1 LLVRRL
7 PIDMGGSS
15 CLKTGWTALLRCVR
29 QYLARIGSIGR
40 VRIFALGNWG
50 EPLADNFDGEF
61 DVVVAGAGSAGCVV
75 ATRLTENPAISLC
88 LIEAGG
94 RDRNPWIHIPLGFG
108 KLVPNPTVNWGYE
121 TEPEP
126 HLNGRRLSW
135 PRGKVLGGS
144 GSINGLVFLRGA
156 PSDYDGWEAAG
167 AKGWSYKDVLPY
179 FKRMEHNVTGANAFR
194 GQGGPMTISD
204 IKRPSANAK
213 AFVEA
218 CTRLQHPLNP
228 DFNGERIE
236 GVGIVQLNVRNGWR
250 CSTAVGYLK
259 PNLKRKNLK
268 LMTRTHVRRILF
280 QGRRAIG
287 VEVEEGGI
295 VKRIG
300 ARREVIVSG
309 GSINS
314 PMLLMNSGVGP
325 AAELSQVGIDVIH
338 DLPGVGK
345 NLQDHVQARFTFLTR
360 QPGTLNE
367 ILTSTRQQAGMA
379 LEWLTS
385 ASGQLAVGATEA
397 TLFAKSSP
405 TEPVPDLQFQSTN
418 FSTEHLTLGLDRWP
432 GFGFNFCVCR
442 PKSRGE
448 IRLADGTGRSKPRI
462 FANYFSDA
470 DGDDMRRSV
479 TAFRIGR
486 QIIGT
491 EPYRSLIFS
500 EVRPG
505 AHIVDDEDVRGFIRQ
520 VAGTVYHPCGTCRMG
535 EDDAAVVDSK
545 LRVRGVEG
553 LRVVDASVI
562 PIIPSPNI
570 HPATIMIAEK
580 ASDAIAKSPAA

>member
-1 LLVRRL
+1 
-7 PIDMGGSS
+7 M
-15 CLKTGWTALLRCVR
+15 
-29 QYLARIGSIGR
+29 
-40 VRIFALGNWG
+40 
-50 EPLADNFDGEF
+50 ADKFDIEF
-61 DVVVAGAGSAGCVV
+61 DVVVAGGGSAGCVL
-75 ATRLTENPAISLC
+75 ATRLTENPKITLC
-88 LIEAGG
+88 MIEAGG

-108 KLVPNPTVNWGYE
+108 KLVPNPKVNWGYE

-126 HLNGRRLSW
+126 QLNGRRLSW

-144 GSINGLVFLRGA
+144 GSINGLVFMRGA
-156 PSDYDGWEAAG
+156 PSDFDGWEALG
-167 AKGWSYKDVLPY
+167 AKGWGYKDVLPY
-179 FKRMEHNVTGANAFR
+179 FKRMEHNVRGADAWR

-204 IKRPSANAK
+204 IKKPSATSR

-218 CTRLQHPLNP
+218 CTRLQHPVNP

-236 GVGIVQLNVRNGWR
+236 GVGTVQLNVRNGWR
-250 CSTAVGYLK
+250 CSTAAGYLK
-259 PNLKRKNLK
+259 PNLRRKNLE
-268 LMTRTHVRRILF
+268 LMTRTQVRRILF
-280 QGRRAIG
+280 EGRRAVG
-287 VEVEEGGI
+287 VEVEQGGA

-309 GSINS
+309 GAINS
-314 PMLLMNSGVGP
+314 PVLLMNSGVGP
-325 AAELSQVGIDVIH
+325 AAELKEVGIEVGH

-367 ILTSTRQQAGMA
+367 ILTSTRQQARMA
-379 LEWLTS
+379 LEWLIS
-385 ASGQLAVGATEA
+385 SSGQLAVGATEGN
-397 TLFAKSSP
+397 LFAKSSP
-405 TEPVPDLQFQSTN
+405 AEPVPDLQFQATN

-448 IRLADGTGRSKPRI
+448 IRLADGSGRSKPRI

-470 DGDDMRRSV
+470 EGDDMRRSV
-479 TAFRIGR
+479 AAFHIGR
-486 QIIGT
+486 QIIAT
-491 EPYRSLIFS
+491 EPYRSLIMS

-505 AHIVDDEDVRGFIRQ
+505 THVVAEDDIKNFIRQ

-535 EDDAAVVDSK
+535 EDDKAVVDPE
-545 LRVRGVEG
+545 LRVRGIEG
-553 LRVVDASVI
+553 LRVADASVM
-562 PIIPSPNI
+562 PAIPSPNI

-580 ASDAIAKSPAA
+580 GSDAIARSLAG

>member
-1 LLVRRL
+1 LV
-7 PIDMGGSS
+7 G
-15 CLKTGWTALLRCVR
+15 K
-29 QYLARIGSIGR
+29 
-40 VRIFALGNWG
+40 
-50 EPLADNFDGEF
+50 FDIEF
-61 DVVVAGAGSAGCVV
+61 DVVVAGGGSAGCVL
-75 ATRLTENPAISLC
+75 ATRLTENPAIGLC

-94 RDRNPWIHIPLGFG
+94 RDHNPWIHVPLGFG
-108 KLVPNPTVNWGYE
+108 KLVPNPNVNWGYE

-156 PSDYDGWEAAG
+156 PSDYDGWEALG
-167 AKGWSYKDVLPY
+167 AKGWGYKDVLPY
-179 FKRMEHNVTGANAFR
+179 FKRMEHNVRGADAYR

-204 IKRPSANAK
+204 IKNPSATSR

-218 CTRLQHPLNP
+218 CTRLQYPTNP
-228 DFNGERIE
+228 DFNGERID
-236 GVGIVQLNVRNGWR
+236 GVGTVQLNVRNGWR
-250 CSTAVGYLK
+250 CSTAAGYLK
-259 PNLKRKNLK
+259 PNLKRKNLE

-280 QGRRAIG
+280 EGRRAVG
-287 VEVEEGGI
+287 VEVEQGGA

-300 ARREVIVSG
+300 ARREVIVCG
-309 GSINS
+309 GAINS
-314 PMLLMNSGVGP
+314 PALLLNSGVGP
-325 AAELSQVGIDVIH
+325 AAELKQVGIEVRH

-367 ILTSTRQQAGMA
+367 VLTSPRAQARMA
-379 LEWLTS
+379 LEWLMS
-385 ASGQLAVGATEA
+385 ASGQLAVGATEGC
-397 TLFAKSSP
+397 LFAKSAP
-405 TEPVPDLQFQSTN
+405 AEPVPDLQFQATN

-432 GFGFNFCVCR
+432 GFGFNFSVCR

-448 IRLADGTGRSKPRI
+448 IKLADGSGRSKPRI
-462 FANYFSDA
+462 FANYFSDPE
-470 DGDDMRRSV
+470 DDDMRRSV
-479 TAFRIGR
+479 AAFHIGR
-486 QIIGT
+486 RIIAT

-505 AHIVDDEDVRGFIRQ
+505 AQVVAEDDIRSFIRQ

-535 EDDAAVVDSK
+535 QDDKAVVDAE
-545 LRVRGVEG
+545 LRVRGCEG
-553 LRVVDASVI
+553 LRVADASAM
-562 PIIPSPNI
+562 PAIPSPNI

-580 ASDAIAKSPAA
+580 GSDAIARSLAA

>member
-1 LLVRRL
+1 MVGK
-7 PIDMGGSS
+7 ID
-15 CLKTGWTALLRCVR
+15 
-29 QYLARIGSIGR
+29 I
-40 VRIFALGNWG
+40 
-50 EPLADNFDGEF
+50 EF
-61 DVVVAGAGSAGCVV
+61 DVVVVGGGSAGCVL
-75 ATRLTENPAISLC
+75 ATRLTENPAITLC
-88 LIEAGG
+88 LIEAGR

-108 KLVPNPTVNWGYE
+108 KLVPNPKVNWGYE

-126 HLNGRRLSW
+126 QLNGRRLSW

-156 PSDYDGWEAAG
+156 PSDFDGWEALG
-167 AKGWSYKDVLPY
+167 AKGWSYQDVLPY
-179 FKRMEHNVTGANAFR
+179 FKRMEHNVRGADAYR
-194 GQGGPMTISD
+194 GQDGPMTISD
-204 IKRPSANAK
+204 IRKPSVTSQ

-218 CTRLQHPLNP
+218 CKRLQYPFNP
-228 DFNGERIE
+228 DFNGERID
-236 GVGIVQLNVRNGWR
+236 GVGTVQLNVRNGWR
-250 CSTAVGYLK
+250 CSTAKGYLK
-259 PNLKRKNLK
+259 PNLKRKNLE
-268 LMTRTHVRRILF
+268 LITHTFVRRILF
-280 QGRRAIG
+280 EGRRAVG
-287 VEVEEGGI
+287 VEVERGGS

-325 AAELSQVGIDVIH
+325 AAELNEVGIEVHH

-367 ILTSTRQQAGMA
+367 ILTSTRQQARMA

-385 ASGQLAVGATEA
+385 ASGQLAVGATEG
-397 TLFAKSSP
+397 TLFAKSNP
-405 TEPVPDLQFQSTN
+405 AEPVPDLQFQATN

-448 IRLADGTGRSKPRI
+448 IKLADSTGRSKPRI
-462 FANYFSDA
+462 FANYFSDPE
-470 DGDDMRRSV
+470 DDDMRRSLK
-479 TAFRIGR
+479 AFHIGR
-486 QIIGT
+486 QIIAT

-505 AHIVDDEDVRGFIRQ
+505 AHVVAEDDIRRFIRQ

-535 EDDAAVVDSK
+535 QDEKAVVDPE
-545 LRVRGVEG
+545 LRVRGLAA
-553 LRVVDASVI
+553 LRVADASVM
-562 PIIPSPNI
+562 PAIPSPNI

-580 ASDAIAKSPAA
+580 GSDAISRSLAV

>member
-1 LLVRRL
+1 
-7 PIDMGGSS
+7 M
-15 CLKTGWTALLRCVR
+15 
-29 QYLARIGSIGR
+29 
-40 VRIFALGNWG
+40 
-50 EPLADNFDGEF
+50 ADKFDVEF
-61 DVVVAGAGSAGCVV
+61 DVVVAGGGSAGCVL
-75 ATRLTENPAISLC
+75 ATRLTENPAITLC

-108 KLVPNPTVNWGYE
+108 KLVPNPGVNWGYE

-156 PSDYDGWEAAG
+156 PSDYDGWEALG
-167 AKGWSYKDVLPY
+167 AKGWGYKDVLPY
-179 FKRMEHNVTGANAFR
+179 FKRMEHNVAGANAYR

-204 IKRPSANAK
+204 IKKPSATSK

-218 CTRLQHPLNP
+218 CTRLQHPFNP
-228 DFNGERIE
+228 DFNGERID
-236 GVGIVQLNVRNGWR
+236 GVGTVQLNVRNGWR

-259 PNLKRKNLK
+259 PNLKRQNLE

-280 QGRRAIG
+280 EGRRAVG
-287 VEVEEGGI
+287 VEVEEGGT

-309 GSINS
+309 GAINS
-314 PMLLMNSGVGP
+314 PVLLMNSGVGP
-325 AAELSQVGIDVIH
+325 ASELKQFGIQVQQ

-360 QPGTLNE
+360 APGTLNE
-367 ILTSTRQQAGMA
+367 ILTSRRQQVRMA
-379 LEWLTS
+379 LEWLIS
-385 ASGQLAVGATEA
+385 RSGQLAVGATEG
-397 TLFAKSSP
+397 TLFARSNPS
-405 TEPVPDLQFQSTN
+405 EPVPDLQFQATN

-462 FANYFSDA
+462 FANYFGDPE
-470 DGDDMRRSV
+470 GDDMRRSV
-479 TAFRIGR
+479 AAFHIGR
-486 QIIGT
+486 QIIAT

-505 AHIVDDEDVRGFIRQ
+505 AHVKEEDDIRSFIRQ

-535 EDDAAVVDSK
+535 EDDQAVVDAE

-553 LRVVDASVI
+553 LRVADASVM
-562 PIIPSPNI
+562 PAIPSPNI

-580 ASDAIAKSPAA
+580 GSDAIAKSLAA

>member
-1 LLVRRL
+1 LV
-7 PIDMGGSS
+7 G
-15 CLKTGWTALLRCVR
+15 K
-29 QYLARIGSIGR
+29 
-40 VRIFALGNWG
+40 
-50 EPLADNFDGEF
+50 FDIEF
-61 DVVVAGAGSAGCVV
+61 DVVVAGGGSAGCVL
-75 ATRLTENPAISLC
+75 ATRLTENPAIGLC

-94 RDRNPWIHIPLGFG
+94 RDHNPWIHVPLGFG
-108 KLVPNPTVNWGYE
+108 KLVPNPNVNWGYE

-156 PSDYDGWEAAG
+156 PSDYDGWEALG
-167 AKGWSYKDVLPY
+167 AKGWGYKDVLPY
-179 FKRMEHNVTGANAFR
+179 FKRMEHNVRGADAYR

-204 IKRPSANAK
+204 IKNPSATSR

-218 CTRLQHPLNP
+218 CTRLQYPTNP
-228 DFNGERIE
+228 DFNGERID
-236 GVGIVQLNVRNGWR
+236 GVGTVQLNVRNGWR
-250 CSTAVGYLK
+250 CSTAAGYLK
-259 PNLKRKNLK
+259 PNLKRKNLE

-280 QGRRAIG
+280 EGRRAVG
-287 VEVEEGGI
+287 VEVEQGGA

-300 ARREVIVSG
+300 ARREVIVCG
-309 GSINS
+309 GAINS
-314 PMLLMNSGVGP
+314 PVLLMNSGVGP
-325 AAELSQVGIDVIH
+325 AAELKQVGIEVRH

-367 ILTSTRQQAGMA
+367 VLTSPRAQARMA
-379 LEWLTS
+379 LEWLMS
-385 ASGQLAVGATEA
+385 ASGQLAVGATEGC
-397 TLFAKSSP
+397 LFAKSAP
-405 TEPVPDLQFQSTN
+405 AEPVPDLQFQATN

-432 GFGFNFCVCR
+432 GFGFNFSVCR

-448 IRLADGTGRSKPRI
+448 IKLADGTGRSKPRI
-462 FANYFSDA
+462 FANYFSDPE
-470 DGDDMRRSV
+470 DDDMRRSV
-479 TAFRIGR
+479 AAFHIGR
-486 QIIGT
+486 RIIAT

-505 AHIVDDEDVRGFIRQ
+505 AQVVAEDDIRSFIRQ

-535 EDDAAVVDSK
+535 QDDKAVVDAE
-545 LRVRGVEG
+545 LRVRGCEG
-553 LRVVDASVI
+553 LRVADASAM
-562 PIIPSPNI
+562 PAIPSPNI

-580 ASDAIAKSPAA
+580 GSDAIARSLAA

>member
-1 LLVRRL
+1 MRDAGRGSVGSGRELL
-7 PIDMGGSS
+7 PQD
-15 CLKTGWTALLRCVR
+15 
-29 QYLARIGSIGR
+29 
-40 VRIFALGNWG
+40 
-50 EPLADNFDGEF
+50 FDVEF
-61 DVVVAGAGSAGCVV
+61 DVVVAGGGSAGCVL
-75 ATRLTENPAISLC
+75 ATRLTENLSTTLC

-108 KLVPNPTVNWGYE
+108 KLVPNASVNWGYE
-121 TEPEP
+121 TEPEQ

-156 PSDYDGWEAAG
+156 PSDYDGWEALG
-167 AKGWSYKDVLPY
+167 AKGWAYKDVLPY
-179 FKRMEHNVTGANAFR
+179 FKRMEHNVRGADAYR

-204 IKRPSANAK
+204 IKKPSANAK

-218 CTRLQHPLNP
+218 CTQLQYPLNP
-228 DFNGERIE
+228 DFNGERID

-250 CSTAVGYLK
+250 CSTAAGYLK
-259 PNLKRKNLK
+259 PNLSRKNLK
-268 LMTRTHVRRILF
+268 LMTRTQVRRVLF
-280 QGRRAIG
+280 EGKRAIG
-287 VEVEEGGI
+287 VEVEEGGT

-314 PMLLMNSGVGP
+314 PVLLMNSGVGP
-325 AAELSQVGIDVIH
+325 AADLKAVGIEVRH

-360 QPGTLNE
+360 QKGTLNE
-367 ILTSTRQQAGMA
+367 ILTSPQQQARMA
-379 LEWLTS
+379 WEWLTS
-385 ASGQLAVGATEA
+385 SSGQLAVGATEA

-405 TEPVPDLQFQSTN
+405 SEPVSDLQFQSTN

-448 IRLADGTGRSKPRI
+448 IKLADGTGRSKPRI
-462 FANYFSDA
+462 FANYFSDPE
-470 DGDDMRRSV
+470 GDDMRRTV
-479 TAFRIGR
+479 AAFHMGR
-486 QIIGT
+486 QIIAT

-505 AHIVDDEDVRGFIRQ
+505 AHVVAEDDIKAFIRQ

-535 EDDAAVVDSK
+535 EDDKAVVDPE

-562 PIIPSPNI
+562 PAIPSPNI

-580 ASDAIAKSPAA
+580 ASDAVSKSLAA

>member
-1 LLVRRL
+1 MAQ
-7 PIDMGGSS
+7 D
-15 CLKTGWTALLRCVR
+15 
-29 QYLARIGSIGR
+29 
-40 VRIFALGNWG
+40 
-50 EPLADNFDGEF
+50 FDVEF
-61 DVVVAGAGSAGCVV
+61 DVVVAGGGSAGCVL

-108 KLVPNPTVNWGYE
+108 KLVPNARVNWGYE

-156 PSDYDGWEAAG
+156 PTDYDGWEALG
-167 AKGWSYKDVLPY
+167 AMGWAYKDVLPY
-179 FKRMEHNVTGANAFR
+179 FKRMEHNVRGADAYR

-204 IKRPSANAK
+204 IKKPSANAK

-218 CTRLQHPLNP
+218 CSRLQFPVNR

-236 GVGIVQLNVRNGWR
+236 GVGIVQLNVRKGWR
-250 CSTAVGYLK
+250 CSTAAGYLK
-259 PNLKRKNLK
+259 PKLSRKNLA
-268 LMTRTHVRRILF
+268 LMTRTHVRKILF
-280 QGRRAIG
+280 EGRRAVG
-287 VEVEEGGI
+287 VEVEERGA
-295 VKRIG
+295 VKRIR

-309 GSINS
+309 GAINS

-325 AAELSQVGIDVIH
+325 AAELKAVGVEPRHDV
-338 DLPGVGK
+338 PGVGK
-345 NLQDHVQARFTFLTR
+345 NLQDHVQARFTFLT
-360 QPGTLNE
+360 QQTGTLNE
-367 ILTSTRQQAGMA
+367 ILTSPRQQVRMA
-379 LEWLTS
+379 FEWLTS
-385 ASGQLAVGATEA
+385 SSGQLAVGATEA
-397 TLFAKSSP
+397 TLFAKSNAS
-405 TEPVPDLQFQSTN
+405 EPVPDLQFQSTN

-448 IRLADGTGRSKPRI
+448 IKLADGTGRSGPRI

-470 DGDDMRRSV
+470 DDDDMRRSV
-479 TAFRIGR
+479 AAFHIGR
-486 QIIGT
+486 QIIAT

-505 AHIVDDEDVRGFIRQ
+505 AHVVAEDDIKAFIRQ

-535 EDDAAVVDSK
+535 HDDKAVVDPE
-545 LRVRGVEG
+545 LRVRGLEG
-553 LRVVDASVI
+553 LRVADASVM
-562 PIIPSPNI
+562 PAIPSPNI

-580 ASDAIAKSPAA
+580 GSDLIGSALAGHRR

>member
-1 LLVRRL
+1 MGDDFL
-7 PIDMGGSS
+7 PHD
-15 CLKTGWTALLRCVR
+15 
-29 QYLARIGSIGR
+29 
-40 VRIFALGNWG
+40 
-50 EPLADNFDGEF
+50 FDVAF
-61 DVVVAGAGSAGCVV
+61 DVVVVGGGSAGCVL
-75 ATRLTENPAISLC
+75 ATRLTENPSISLG

-108 KLVPNPTVNWGYE
+108 KLVPNPNVNWGYE

-156 PSDYDGWEAAG
+156 PSDYDGWDVLG
-167 AKGWSYKDVLPY
+167 AKGWAYKDVLPY
-179 FKRMEHNVTGANAFR
+179 FKRMEHNVSGADAHR

-204 IKRPSANAK
+204 IKNPSANAR

-228 DFNGERIE
+228 DFNGERID
-236 GVGIVQLNVRNGWR
+236 GVGIVQLNVRKGWR

-259 PNLKRKNLK
+259 PNLSRKNLA
-268 LMTRTHVRRILF
+268 LMARTHVRKILF
-280 QGRRAIG
+280 EGHRAIG
-287 VEVEEGGI
+287 VEVEERGAI
-295 VKRIG
+295 KRIG
-300 ARREVIVSG
+300 ARREVIVSAG
-309 GSINS
+309 AINS
-314 PMLLMNSGVGP
+314 PALLMNSGVGP
-325 AAELSQVGIDVIH
+325 ATELKAVGIEALH

-367 ILTSTRQQAGMA
+367 ILTSPRQQMHMA
-379 LEWLTS
+379 IEWLLS
-385 ASGQLAVGATEA
+385 SSGQLAVGATEA
-397 TLFAKSSP
+397 TLFARSSAS
-405 TEPVPDLQFQSTN
+405 EPVPDLQFQSTN

-448 IRLADGTGRSKPRI
+448 IMLADATGRSKPRI

-470 DGDDMRRSV
+470 EDDDMRRSV
-479 TAFRIGR
+479 AAFHIGR
-486 QIIGT
+486 QIIAT
-491 EPYRSLIFS
+491 DPYRSLIFS

-505 AHIVDDEDVRGFIRQ
+505 AHVLAENDIRAFIRQ

-535 EDDAAVVDSK
+535 LDDKAVVDPE
-545 LRVRGVEG
+545 LRVRGIEG
-553 LRVVDASVI
+553 LRVVDASVM
-562 PIIPSPNI
+562 PAIPSPNI

-580 ASDAIAKSPAA
+580 GSDIVAKSLAS

>member
-1 LLVRRL
+1 MRDAGRGSVGSGRELL
-7 PIDMGGSS
+7 PQD
-15 CLKTGWTALLRCVR
+15 
-29 QYLARIGSIGR
+29 
-40 VRIFALGNWG
+40 
-50 EPLADNFDGEF
+50 FDVEF
-61 DVVVAGAGSAGCVV
+61 DVVVAGGGSAGCVL
-75 ATRLTENPAISLC
+75 ATRLTENSSTTLC

-94 RDRNPWIHIPLGFG
+94 RDYNPWIHIPLGFG
-108 KLVPNPTVNWGYE
+108 KLVPNPSVNWGYE

-156 PSDYDGWEAAG
+156 PSDYDGWEALG
-167 AKGWSYKDVLPY
+167 AKGWAYKDVLPY
-179 FKRMEHNVTGANAFR
+179 FKRMEHNVRGADAYR

-204 IKRPSANAK
+204 IKNPSANAK

-218 CTRLQHPLNP
+218 CTQLQYPLNP
-228 DFNGERIE
+228 DFNGERID

-250 CSTAVGYLK
+250 CSTAAGYLK
-259 PNLKRKNLK
+259 PNLKRTNLK
-268 LMTRTHVRRILF
+268 LMTRTQVRRILF
-280 QGRRAIG
+280 EGKRAIG
-287 VEVEEGGI
+287 VEVEEGGT

-314 PMLLMNSGVGP
+314 PVLLMNSGVGP
-325 AAELSQVGIDVIH
+325 AADLKAVGIEVRH

-360 QPGTLNE
+360 QKGTLNE
-367 ILTSTRQQAGMA
+367 ILTSPQQQARMA
-379 LEWLTS
+379 WEWLTS
-385 ASGQLAVGATEA
+385 SSGQLAVGATEA

-405 TEPVPDLQFQSTN
+405 SEPVSDLQFQSTN

-448 IRLADGTGRSKPRI
+448 IKLADGTGRSKPRI
-462 FANYFSDA
+462 FANYFSDPE
-470 DGDDMRRSV
+470 GDDMRRTV
-479 TAFRIGR
+479 AAFHMGR
-486 QIIGT
+486 QIIAT

-505 AHIVDDEDVRGFIRQ
+505 AHVVAEDDIKAFIRQ
-520 VAGTVYHPCGTCRMG
+520 VPGTVYHPCGTCRMG
-535 EDDAAVVDSK
+535 EDDKAVVDSE

-562 PIIPSPNI
+562 PAIPSPNI
-570 HPATIMIAEK
+570 HPATIMIAER
-580 ASDAIAKSPAA
+580 ASDAIAKSLAA

>member
-1 LLVRRL
+1 
-7 PIDMGGSS
+7 MGG
-15 CLKTGWTALLRCVR
+15 GDLL
-29 QYLARIGSIGR
+29 S
-40 VRIFALGNWG
+40 
-50 EPLADNFDGEF
+50 DKFDFEF
-61 DVVVAGAGSAGCVV
+61 DVVVAGGGSAGCVL
-75 ATRLTENPAISLC
+75 ATRLTENAAVTLC

-108 KLVPNPTVNWGYE
+108 RLVPDPSVNWGYE

-156 PSDYDGWEAAG
+156 PSDYDGWEALG
-167 AKGWSYKDVLPY
+167 AKGWGYGAVLPY
-179 FKRMEHNVTGANAFR
+179 FKRIEHNVRGADAYR
-194 GQGGPMTISD
+194 GQGGPMIISD
-204 IKRPSANAK
+204 IKKPSANAK

-218 CTRLQHPLNP
+218 CTRLQYPLNP
-228 DFNGERIE
+228 DFNGQGID
-236 GVGIVQLNVRNGWR
+236 GVGMVQLNVRNGWR
-250 CSTAVGYLK
+250 CSTAAGYLK
-259 PNLKRKNLK
+259 PNLSRKNLK
-268 LMTRTHVRRILF
+268 LMTRTLVRRIVF
-280 QGRRAIG
+280 EGRRAIG
-287 VEVEEGGI
+287 VEVEERGA

-300 ARREVIVSG
+300 ARRAVIVSG
-309 GSINS
+309 GAINS
-314 PMLLMNSGVGP
+314 PVLLMNSGVGP
-325 AAELSQVGIDVIH
+325 AAELRQVGIEVCH

-367 ILTSTRQQAGMA
+367 ILTSKRQQARMA

-397 TLFAKSSP
+397 TLFAKSNSA
-405 TEPVPDLQFQSTN
+405 ESVPDLQFQSTN

-448 IRLADGTGRSKPRI
+448 IKLADGTRRSAPRI
-462 FANYFSDA
+462 FANYFSDRE
-470 DGDDMRRSV
+470 GDDMRRSV
-479 TAFRIGR
+479 AAFHIGR
-486 QIIGT
+486 QIIAT
-491 EPYRSLIFS
+491 EPYSSLIFC

-505 AHIVDDEDVRGFIRQ
+505 AHVVKEEDIQSFIRQ

-535 EDDAAVVDSK
+535 QDDRAVVDPE
-545 LRVRGVEG
+545 LRVHGVEC
-553 LRVVDASVI
+553 LFVADASVM
-562 PIIPSPNI
+562 PAIPSPNI

-580 ASDAIAKSPAA
+580 GSDLIGSALTGHRR